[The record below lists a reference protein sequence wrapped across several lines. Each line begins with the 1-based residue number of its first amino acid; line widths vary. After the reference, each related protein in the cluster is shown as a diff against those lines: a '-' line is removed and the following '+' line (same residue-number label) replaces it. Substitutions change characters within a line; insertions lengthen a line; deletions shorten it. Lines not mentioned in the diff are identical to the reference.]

1 MQGKILDSLNILRK
15 IIDQEPIYKEIIK
28 KDKDFDRVQDNQL
41 FKVILKDRTEF
52 DKLNEKQIFN
62 KVKH

>member
-28 KDKDFDRVQDNQL
+28 KDNDFDRLKDNHL
-41 FKVILKDRTEF
+41 FKDIIKDKTEF

-62 KVKH
+62 KAKH